1 MASRLAEL
9 QRAREPRPSAAPT
22 SSGGDDYVPKP
33 GRGGG
38 DDGRPSGGDAAVT
51 IEGDPLEVCFKM
63 VAEIQTGNRELQ
75 AKTAELRTKGADVLR
90 AIDPKEDSSTE
101 EMQRIMDEATKIS
114 KKIKQ
119 YLDLMAAQSKKLDQ
133 AEHAATVKI
142 HENQHAH
149 LSRTFLQNMQEY
161 KAVVAENEAA
171 IKQQTARRIKLKY
184 TDDRGCSIS
193 DERAQEMAQEMLDL
207 GQEDAILDQARGKLA
222 EILETREDLK
232 KMERSMKE
240 LHQIF
245 NDLAVLINEQTELM
259 DQILTN
265 VQTSVAYVESGREKL
280 QAAKKYGKKSRKKMM
295 CFILPL
301 GIIFFFV
308 LAIVLGATV

>member
-1 MASRLAEL
+1 MANRLAEL
-9 QRAREPRPSAAPT
+9 QRGRESRPAAKAE
-22 SSGGDDYVPKP
+22 DDYVPKP
-33 GRGGG
+33 GH
-38 DDGRPSGGDAAVT
+38 SGGDGGGGGKPPAGGATAVV

-63 VAEIQTGNRELQ
+63 VAEIQAGNRDLQ
-75 AKTAELRTKGADVLR
+75 AKTAELRTKGAEVLR
-90 AIDPKEDSSTE
+90 SIDPKEDNATV
-101 EMQRIMDEATKIS
+101 EMQKIMDEATHIS
-114 KKIKQ
+114 KRVKAH
-119 YLDLMAAQSKKLDQ
+119 LDLMQAQSKKLDQ
-133 AEHAATVKI
+133 EAHAATVKI

-161 KAVVAENEAA
+161 KAVVSENEAA

-280 QAAKKYGKKSRKKMM
+280 AAAKTYGKKARKKMM
-295 CFILPL
+295 CFLLPL
-301 GIIFFFV
+301 GVIFFFV
-308 LAIVLGATV
+308 LAVVLGATV